1 MARFNVFVSLAR
13 ASRSAHSLATL
24 LLAILAVPAIT
35 QQLYD
40 GNQNLPPF
48 GSFGASD
55 FELLNCSAKVPRGVV
70 HLVGNSDDDRLS
82 DFLRRVDAG
91 EFSEKDTTVYMES
104 TSAIARALM
113 NRVPSKRWKSF
124 QIGFETDE
132 KTGKQRTIYTIETKK
147 GHKVRIVLI
156 DAPQSQGIGE

>member
-35 QQLYD
+35 QQLYC

-48 GSFGASD
+48 GSFGGSD
-55 FELLNCSAKVPRGVV
+55 FELLNYSAKVPRGVV
-70 HLVGNSDDDRLS
+70 HLVGNSDDDRLR

-104 TSAIARALM
+104 TSALRAL
-113 NRVPSKRWKSF
+113 
-124 QIGFETDE
+124 
-132 KTGKQRTIYTIETKK
+132 
-147 GHKVRIVLI
+147 
-156 DAPQSQGIGE
+156 